1 MNASMKCLKPFA
13 LCLLTLLILPCARAQ
28 MAVIVDQ
35 GADNPIRI
43 AVVPFS
49 DIANTS
55 ERERI
60 SDIVSRDLVRSGQ
73 FSPLPVA
80 DMLSL
85 PRSQDEVFFRD
96 WRISGVDY
104 LVIGGVQRSSVGE
117 LVADWSL
124 IDVLGERV
132 LWQGQVIGD
141 ETARRDIAHRIS
153 DVIYE
158 SITGVEGAFST
169 KLMYVLVQDAG
180 TSRVNY
186 RLEIADA
193 DGARARTLLESN
205 EPILSPSF
213 SPDASS
219 VVFVWFQGGR
229 SGIYQQWV
237 ATGERRLLARFK
249 GINTSP
255 VFSPDGQRLALV
267 SSRHGNPE
275 IYTLDLSNPTSDA
288 SLVRLTRHQAIDTE
302 PDWLADG
309 SGIVFTS
316 DRGGQ
321 PQVYLYDF
329 SSVRPERLT
338 FEGDYN
344 TRARSMPTGE
354 HIAFIHRRDNRR
366 YHLAMQDLTRG
377 RITILTETALDE
389 SPAVAPNA
397 AMLIYATKQG
407 NQGIL
412 AVVSTDGA
420 VKYRLPSAIGDVREP
435 AWSPQLAPVVRT
447 VEVGGE

>member
-1 MNASMKCLKPFA
+1 MNALTQRFA
-13 LCLLTLLILPCARAQ
+13 FYLLTLVALPSVHAQ
-28 MAVIVDQ
+28 MAVVIDQ

-43 AVVPFS
+43 AVVPFT
-49 DIANTS
+49 DLADAS

-73 FSPLPVA
+73 FSPLAVT

-96 WRISGVDY
+96 WRISAVDY
-104 LVIGGVQRSSVGE
+104 LVIGDVQRTTAGD
-117 LVADWSL
+117 LVANWSL

-132 LWQGQVIGD
+132 LWQGQVIGG
-141 ETARRDIAHRIS
+141 ESKRRDIAHRIS
-153 DVIYE
+153 DVVYE

-169 KLMYVLVQDAG
+169 KLLYVLVQDAG

-186 RLEIADA
+186 RLELADA
-193 DGARARTLLESN
+193 DGARAVTLLESN

-229 SGIYQQWV
+229 SGIYQQWI
-237 ATGERRLLARFK
+237 ASGEQRLLARFQ

-255 VFSPDGQRLALV
+255 VFSPDGTRLALV
-267 SSRHGNPE
+267 SSRDGNPE
-275 IYTLDLSNPTSDA
+275 IYTLDLSNPSSDA

-321 PQVYLYDF
+321 PQIYLYDF

-338 FEGDYN
+338 FQGDYN
-344 TRARSMPTGE
+344 TRARSMPTGD
-354 HIAFIHRRDNRR
+354 HIAFIHRIDNR
-366 YHLAMQDLTRG
+366 YHLVIKDLARDP
-377 RITILTETALDE
+377 ITILTETALDE

-447 VEVGGE
+447 VEAGAE

>member
-1 MNASMKCLKPFA
+1 MNAFKR
-13 LCLLTLLILPCARAQ
+13 LCLLSALALAGLPMAEAQ
-28 MAVIVDQ
+28 MAVIVDK
-35 GADNPIRI
+35 GADNPLRI

-49 DIANTS
+49 DVGEMS
-55 ERERI
+55 DRERV

-104 LVIGGVQRSSVGE
+104 LVIGDVRRTASGE
-117 LVADWSL
+117 LAADWSL
-124 IDVLGERV
+124 IDVLAERT
-132 LWQGQVIGD
+132 LWQGRIIGA

-153 DVIYE
+153 DIIYE
-158 SITGVEGAFST
+158 SVTGIEGAFST

-180 TSRVNY
+180 TQRVNY

-193 DGARARTLLESN
+193 DGARARTLLESG

-237 ATGERRLLARFK
+237 ASGERRLLAKFK

-255 VFSPDGQRLALV
+255 VFSPDGGRLALV
-267 SSRHGNPE
+267 SSRDGNPE
-275 IYTLDLSNPTSDA
+275 IYTLDLANPTSDA

-302 PDWLADG
+302 PDWLSDG
-309 SGIVFTS
+309 SGVVFTS

-338 FEGDYN
+338 FLGDYN
-344 TRARSMPTGE
+344 TRARSMPTGQ
-354 HIAFIHRRDNRR
+354 HIAFIHRRENR
-366 YHLAMQDLTRG
+366 YHLALQDLERG
-377 RITILTETALDE
+377 QIRILSETALDE

-447 VEVGGE
+447 IEAGGE